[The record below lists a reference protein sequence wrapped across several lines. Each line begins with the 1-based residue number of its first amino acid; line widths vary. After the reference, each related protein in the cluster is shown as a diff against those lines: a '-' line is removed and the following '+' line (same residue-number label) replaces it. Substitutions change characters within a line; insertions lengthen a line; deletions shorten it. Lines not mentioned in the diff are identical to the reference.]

1 MNTITSYPEHLS
13 WDNKVFSMPN
23 IPRGRD
29 GMLAVLRTIL
39 SLVKAHTPPTQTL
52 TFDGSSSRISLNDV
66 CIRLRPMRLVIRTAS
81 GWELTPESQAWLDSN
96 DDLYLAALLC
106 ANTKFLGEILFY
118 LDEPKTSAQL
128 QEIALSEYG
137 LSWKTK
143 SDINSRLVWLRTF
156 GLVDF
161 QEFSLLYSR
170 TETGSEFLSRIH
182 IETPVIATDF
192 ADITEAEDSLPVS
205 EWAIDIANTPA
216 PTRKAT
222 IGYIPGDVSQF
233 DVTIFEYIQL
243 IGSGKDYLKI
253 VDFSESNFHIAK
265 SSVKS
270 LLNALG
276 NMGIIQRLT
285 DTIYSI
291 TPPAGE
297 LQAQRSTLDLLCII
311 HSNCKFIFEM
321 LGVLRKEQLTNKELA
336 ARAKVSYGFERE
348 SIDEIRKRITMLKA
362 AKLIRNAGMDR
373 YTITARGVRLLERI
387 SISTEITPPPP
398 INDSAAE
405 DSRHSNALL
414 IELRLAA
421 KDSSNPARLEKAVQQ
436 AFELLGFQSEWLGG
450 SGRTDVLL
458 HTTGSPQNAYT
469 VTVDAK
475 STGTGFVTDNLVDFD
490 TIAEHKKKHNANY
503 CAIVGGAFQNERL
516 ITRASEHGVA
526 LIDVDT
532 LGELVAKHLGVPIGV
547 NAYRKLFATPGVV
560 NSVCVDD
567 DRQAIIRSGNLLQ
580 AVMDCLTEECEDPV
594 THGLLQDRDI
604 YRSLRKN
611 ELFDYPPSLDEISG
625 MLDFLASPFIGCVE
639 KVKDGYY
646 SVGTLKDASQ
656 KFAYFAAMCRK

>member
-1 MNTITSYPEHLS
+1 MNTISSYPENLS

-23 IPRGRD
+23 IPRGSD

-39 SLVKAHTPPTQTL
+39 SLVKAHTPQAQIL

-81 GWELTPESQAWLDSN
+81 GWELTQESQTWLDSN
-96 DDLYLAALLC
+96 DDLYLAAVLC

-128 QEIALSEYG
+128 QEIASSEYG

-170 TETGSEFLSRIH
+170 TEKGSDFLSHIH
-182 IETPVIATDF
+182 IETPVIATDLV
-192 ADITEAEDSLPVS
+192 DVTESENSLPVS
-205 EWAIDIANTPA
+205 DWAIDIANRPE
-216 PTRKAT
+216 PTRKPS

-233 DVTIFEYIQL
+233 DVTILEYIQL
-243 IGSGKDYLKI
+243 IGSGKEYSKI
-253 VDFSESNFHIAK
+253 VDFSERNFHIAK

-270 LLNALG
+270 LLTALG
-276 NMGIIQRLT
+276 NMGITKRLT

-291 TPPAGE
+291 TPQAEE
-297 LQAQRSTLDLLCII
+297 LQSQRRILDLLCII
-311 HSNCKFIFEM
+311 HSNCKFVFEM

-348 SIDEIRKRITMLKA
+348 SLDEIRKRITMLKA
-362 AKLIRNAGMDR
+362 AQLIRNAGADR
-373 YTITARGVRLLERI
+373 YTITARGERLLECV
-387 SISTEITPPPP
+387 SVSTEFTPSPASS
-398 INDSAAE
+398 NSATE
-405 DSRHSNALL
+405 DGRHSNALL

-421 KDSSNPARLEKAVQQ
+421 KDSSNPVRLEKAVQI

-458 HTTGSPQNAYT
+458 HTTGSPQNTYT

-490 TIAEHKKKHNANY
+490 TIAEHKKKHKANY
-503 CAIVGGAFQNERL
+503 CAIVGGVFQNERL
-516 ITRASEHGVA
+516 IARAVEHGVA

-532 LGELVAKHLGVPIGV
+532 LGELVAKHSEVPIGV
-547 NAYRKLFATPGVV
+547 NAYRKLFSTPGVI
-560 NSVCVDD
+560 NSACIDD

-594 THGLLQDRDI
+594 TNGLLQDRDI

-611 ELFDYPPSLDEISG
+611 ELFDSPPSLDEISG
-625 MLDFLASPFIGCVE
+625 MLDFLSSPFIGCVE